1 MRLPSIQRRWPLL
14 ACLLLATA
22 CHKLIFINNHH
33 LRSFQQVNLVANKSS
48 YGAGLTDSTLQNAW
62 GLAWSPS
69 GIAWVNSQAGH
80 VSELYTAD
88 GAIVRPPVA
97 IPSPGD
103 TIGGNPT
110 GIVFNST
117 KGFRIANGKPA
128 AFIFVGLDGVLSAWN
143 GGSGNNAQKIGH
155 DSTSVFTG
163 LAIDSNAAGQ
173 TFIYAAD
180 ILSGKIVVWDTAWK
194 PVAMTFT
201 DGSLP
206 MGYAPYNIQS
216 VGGWLYVTYAKV
228 KAGGF
233 PVFGVGL
240 GIVDIFK
247 GDGSFVKR
255 FATGGDL
262 NAPWGI
268 TMTPANFLASADM
281 GNDEGDDEGHNNQG
295 DDNDQGN
302 GNLNEPVIL
311 VGNLGDGRINVF
323 LQNGTFKGQLQSN
336 KKTIVIDGLWALG
349 FPPTTDTAV
358 NHMRLYF
365 TAGPVNQADG
375 LFGYLLKQ

>member
-1 MRLPSIQRRWPLL
+1 MRLPSIQRGWPLL
-14 ACLLLATA
+14 VCILLAGA
-22 CHKLIFINNHH
+22 CRRFVIINNNHV
-33 LRSFQQVNLVANKSS
+33 RNFQQVNLVANKSA
-48 YGAGLTDSTLQNAW
+48 YGPKTVDSTLQNGW

-80 VSELYTAD
+80 VSELYTAE
-88 GAIVRPPVA
+88 GAIVRKPVN
-97 IPSPGD
+97 IPAPGD
-103 TIGGNPT
+103 STGGMPT
-110 GIVFNST
+110 GIVFNSS

-143 GGSGNNAQKIGH
+143 GGSGNNAQRIAH
-155 DSTSVFTG
+155 DSTAVFTG
-163 LAIDSNAAGQ
+163 LAIDSSAAGH
-173 TFIYAAD
+173 TLIYAAD
-180 ILSGKIVVWDTAWK
+180 FKSGKIVAWDTAWK

-201 DGSLP
+201 DGGLP
-206 MGYAPYNIQS
+206 AGYSPYNIQS
-216 VGGWLYVTYAKV
+216 VGGWLYVVYAKV
-228 KAGGF
+228 GAGGR
-233 PVFGVGL
+233 PAFGVGL

-255 FATGGDL
+255 FATGGWL
-262 NAPWGI
+262 NSPWGI
-268 TMTPANFLASADM
+268 TMTPANFLSSSDM
-281 GNDEGDDEGHNNQG
+281 GNDEGGDQGHNNQG
-295 DDNDQGN
+295 DDNDEGK

-323 LQNGTFKGQLQSN
+323 LQNGTFKGQLSGN

-349 FPPTTDTAV
+349 FPPATDTAV

-365 TAGPVNQADG
+365 TAGPTKETDG